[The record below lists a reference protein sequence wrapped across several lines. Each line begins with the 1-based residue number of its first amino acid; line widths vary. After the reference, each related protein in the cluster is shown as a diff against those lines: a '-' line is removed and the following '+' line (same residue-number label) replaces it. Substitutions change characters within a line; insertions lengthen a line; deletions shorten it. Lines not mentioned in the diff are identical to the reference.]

1 MMWRE
6 EEEREK
12 EKNGK
17 KNMRAFLFLSSS
29 PLTLSSSFQKKKKK
43 TQSHHPADHL
53 LGHVHQVVVVRVRL
67 VELAGRELRVVR
79 QVDALVAELAADL
92 VHAVDAADDEHL
104 EVEFRGHAHKQ
115 LLAQVVVPRLKRL
128 CRGAPRQ
135 LVHHRGLHLQKLP
148 RVEVAADV
156 LDDLGPDHEDV
167 ARARVCQQVEVALP
181 EPRLRVGEGADGH
194 GAQGRGEEGDAA
206 GEEGELAALGLAWS
220 GIGMEG
226 GRVVGEERRRR
237 KKSEFLFFSNS
248 FFSLSLSFFFLFFFL
263 SATTTKRKNPNSPGK
278 PSTPTMSPRL
288 NAEIA
293 AGNPSTP
300 HPKLRASA
308 MTCTLTPSA
317 FRSKNTSFPWARLA

>member
-1 MMWRE
+1 
-6 EEEREK
+6 
-12 EKNGK
+12 
-17 KNMRAFLFLSSS
+17 MRAFLFLSSS

-104 EVEFRGHAHKQ
+104 EVELGRDAHEK
-115 LLAQVVVPRLKRL
+115 LLAEVVVPRLERL
-128 CRGAPRQ
+128 GRGPARQ
-135 LVHHRGLHLQKLP
+135 LVHHRRLHLQELP
-148 RVEVAADV
+148 RVEVAPHV
-156 LDDLGPDHEDV
+156 LDDFGANDKHV
-167 ARARVCQQVEVALP
+167 ARARVGQQVEVALP